1 MKYRFLCR
9 FFFIRRSIA
18 IFKESGYNEENWKNR
33 EIQPHE
39 TGGIVHGSERTV
51 NRNGNDLGIYE
62 WDDRTYGKDGLCAAE
77 GSVRGFCLSGN
88 VFSARGAGE
97 RGHLIGKADADAS

>member
-1 MKYRFLCR
+1 MEKNRQKSKYRFLR
-9 FFFIRRSIA
+9 LSFLSEGSNGDFH
-18 IFKESGYNEENWKNR
+18 ESGYNEENWKNR

-77 GSVRGFCLSGN
+77 GSVRDLQTGDI
-88 VFSARGAGE
+88 FSACDAGE
-97 RGHLIGKADADAS
+97 

>member
-1 MKYRFLCR
+1 MRGGVAKQKEYR
-9 FFFIRRSIA
+9 
-18 IFKESGYNEENWKNR
+18 YNDGNWKNR
-33 EIQPHE
+33 EIQPYE

-77 GSVRGFCLSGN
+77 GSVRGFCIAGN

>member
-1 MKYRFLCR
+1 MKHNYL
-9 FFFIRRSIA
+9 
-18 IFKESGYNEENWKNR
+18 KQLKDYTLENWKNR

-77 GSVRGFCLSGN
+77 GSVRGFLVAGD
-88 VFSARGAGE
+88 VFSAGGTGE
-97 RGHLIGKADADAS
+97 